1 MERGAG
7 WGRGKVRD
15 PWIEDMQ
22 ILLSYILAFNFLHF
36 LLGRNDKNNIKR
48 KTNVRTKQN
57 KNTAL
62 V

>member
-7 WGRGKVRD
+7 WGRERLGILGSK
-15 PWIEDMQ
+15 IC

-36 LLGRNDKNNIKR
+36 FLGRNDKNNIKR
-48 KTNVRTKQN
+48 KTKVRTKQN
-57 KNTAL
+57 KSTVL